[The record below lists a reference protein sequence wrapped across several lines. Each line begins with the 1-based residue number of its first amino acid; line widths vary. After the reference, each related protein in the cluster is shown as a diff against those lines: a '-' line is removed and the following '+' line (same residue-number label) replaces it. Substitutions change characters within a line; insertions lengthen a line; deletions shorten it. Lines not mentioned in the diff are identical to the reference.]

1 MIWGRTLNT
10 SQMKALPAGAWEQ
23 GAALG
28 ACGWGTLYN
37 HNTAAKAPDPGVA
50 TGGEAGFPSARPP
63 LALNGL
69 VLFGLELTVV
79 CVFHPPPVCS
89 LSLA

>member
-10 SQMKALPAGAWEQ
+10 KQRKVLPAGAWEQ
-23 GAALG
+23 GAAREHAAG
-28 ACGWGTLYN
+28 APFII
-37 HNTAAKAPDPGVA
+37 AALRQRPRNPGCRRA
-50 TGGEAGFPSARPP
+50 GDGFPSARPP

-79 CVFHPPPVCS
+79 CVFHPPPICS

>member
-37 HNTAAKAPDPGVA
+37 HNTAARAPVPG
-50 TGGEAGFPSARPP
+50 GDGRGRPASH
-63 LALNGL
+63 LLGL
-69 VLFGLELTVV
+69 LWL
-79 CVFHPPPVCS
+79 
-89 LSLA
+89 